1 MFRRVWKP
9 IAATTILVATPTYIY
24 YRSKH
29 KQEYFDI
36 AIRTH
41 APNGNPEMITRTFPL
56 LSKQAVEARLTAN
69 ATCTTKPR
77 PGGIIWKHATA
88 FLPSNDP
95 IEDANASAIIQRD
108 KFDPSAPG
116 DLLFFTVMDGHS
128 GTHTSQL
135 LSRVLI
141 NAVVLEL
148 SSLITNSAST
158 LQQSLLQSIKSTFWS
173 KPSFPPPSD
182 ADPERVSLAIQSA
195 FTKLDTEL
203 ISAPLRIL
211 AANRGSSKDTTIP
224 DLSQHPMALPTML
237 PAISGG

>member
-1 MFRRVWKP
+1 MLRRVWKP

-24 YRSKH
+24 YRTKH
-29 KQEYFDI
+29 KQDHFDI
-36 AIRTH
+36 PIRTH
-41 APNGNPEMITRTFPL
+41 GPNGKPEMTTRTFPL
-56 LSKQAVEARLTAN
+56 LSMQAVEARLTAN
-69 ATCTTKPR
+69 ATCTPKQR

-148 SSLITNSAST
+148 SSLIPNSASST

-173 KPSFPPPSD
+173 KPSFLPPSD
-182 ADPERVSLAIQSA
+182 ADPERVRS
-195 FTKLDTEL
+195 EE
-203 ISAPLRIL
+203 R
-211 AANRGSSKDTTIP
+211 
-224 DLSQHPMALPTML
+224 
-237 PAISGG
+237 